1 VDVDRAKR
9 HVGNLAELCGLGP
22 GAHVCCVVD
31 TSEQLEA
38 WTERCL
44 AEGASAGQKLY
55 RLVSGAGG
63 IVSGDGNVTIIDPF
77 GVGSSDGDGDGHR
90 DGRGYGYGD
99 SYSYRDGYG
108 DGHGGRGI
116 VDVVLTRFR
125 REAAEARKEG
135 YRGMRLVADMDWM
148 LVKPPAAAS
157 APIAPTSIVPAAPAL
172 PSVPAWQ
179 QIAAYEL
186 MLDALVAEVEAT
198 VVCAYRRS
206 SSQSIRLN
214 EILAIHPLVVGQAA
228 GAPGG
233 ELGFRMWNI
242 DRGVWEIAGEVDD
255 SNVEPFGRALAA
267 AVASGPVTA
276 IRCHGLTFI
285 SASGIRA
292 LVELSLAQPGRPLLI
307 QGASPLLRRCWVV
320 LGLDRELPAIAFDPP
335 LPSPSH
341 DGREG

>member
-1 VDVDRAKR
+1 M
-9 HVGNLAELCGLGP
+9 GELAELCGLGP

-31 TSEQLEA
+31 TSEQLEE

-63 IVSGDGNVTIIDPF
+63 IVSGDGSVTIIDPL
-77 GVGSSDGDGDGHR
+77 GVGAGDGSR
-90 DGRGYGYGD
+90 E
-99 SYSYRDGYG
+99 
-108 DGHGGRGI
+108 I

-148 LVKPPAAAS
+148 LVEPPAAG
-157 APIAPTSIVPAAPAL
+157 APIPPAISIAPAAPAL
-172 PSVPAWQ
+172 PSLPSWQ
-179 QIAAYEL
+179 QITAYEL

-214 EILAIHPLVVGQAA
+214 EILAIHPLVLGQAA
-228 GAPGG
+228 GAPG

-267 AVASGPVTA
+267 AAASGPVTG

-285 SASGIRA
+285 SASGMRA

-307 QGASPLLRRCWVV
+307 QGASSLLRRCWVV
-320 LGLDRELPAIAFDPP
+320 LGLDRELPGITFDPP
-335 LPSPSH
+335 LPPPSH
-341 DGREG
+341 DGRG